1 MDKVF
6 HIRTFTSPNGAYRE
20 VELDLPATDYELL
33 DLMEQLQLK
42 DPNRIYLEIHPV
54 EEYGY
59 LDQRIQEPGLFQLNA
74 LAKRLAELDT
84 HGMAAFEGLA
94 AMDLQ
99 KGVKTIPAPLLIN
112 YACSGDSCHV
122 VEDAV
127 TDAELGRFLAE
138 NDFLPETEA
147 LSDAAFELLDFQQI
161 GKRHREAEGGAFTGF
176 GYVERYSELRHVSEA
191 MDFQPRKPPYTVLL
205 NITPFPNIGKPGTG
219 PEPVPI
225 QLPAGSEELRG
236 ALAQLGKTDWTGVMA
251 AILDCPVP
259 SMNKRPFLEEDIL
272 PVIEWAETLR
282 TLDAAGSLPKYKALL
297 RAADCTEL
305 PKALRL
311 AGALD
316 ECEFAPTIH
325 TEDDMAEAF
334 LVKNLSGDLL
344 QKIHSH
350 VFLAMFGR
358 DLLKESNGMLTPYG
372 AISRKDGQPIQTM
385 NDRPGQGEMEMM

>member
-6 HIRTFTSPNGAYRE
+6 HIRTFRSPNRAYRE
-20 VELDLPATDYELL
+20 VELDLPATDYELF
-33 DLMEQLQLK
+33 DLMEQLQLN

-147 LSDAAFELLDFQQI
+147 LSDAAFELLDFQ
-161 GKRHREAEGGAFTGF
+161 
-176 GYVERYSELRHVSEA
+176 
-191 MDFQPRKPPYTVLL
+191 PRKPPYTVLL

-236 ALAQLGKTDWTGVMA
+236 ALVQLGKTDWTGVMA

-259 SMNKRPFLEEDIL
+259 SMNKRLFLEEDIL
-272 PVIEWAETLR
+272 PVIEWAEMLR
-282 TLDAAGSLPKYKALL
+282 TLDAADSLPKYKALL

-385 NDRPGQGEMEMM
+385 NDRPEQGEMEMM

>member
-1 MDKVF
+1 MDKIFRVRAF
-6 HIRTFTSPNGAYRE
+6 NSTDGDCRE
-20 VELDLPATDYELL
+20 ADLALPATDYELL
-33 DLMEQLQLK
+33 DLMDRLQSK
-42 DPNRIYLEIHPV
+42 DASQICLEIHAA
-54 EEYGY
+54 EEYEY
-59 LDQRIQEPGLFQLNA
+59 LDNKIQEPGLLQLNA

-99 KGVKTIPAPLLIN
+99 KGVKTIPASLLIN

-138 NDFLPETEA
+138 NDFLPEAEA
-147 LSDAAFELLDFQQI
+147 LSDAAFELLDFQRI
-161 GKRHREAEGGAFTGF
+161 GKRHREAEGGVFTGF

-191 MDFQPRKPPYTVLL
+191 MDFQPRKPPYSVLL
-205 NITPFPNIGKPGTG
+205 NIAPFPNIGKPGTG

-259 SMNKRPFLEEDIL
+259 SMNKRFFLEEDIL

-282 TLDAAGSLPKYKALL
+282 TLDAADSLPKYKALL

-311 AGALD
+311 AGALG

-385 NDRPGQGEMEMM
+385 NDRPEQGEMEMM